1 MSNKIKFHK
10 KNMDNF
16 FFVNYHKVIQAA
28 CDGHVPRSKLNFST
42 KKMRVISFFFR
53 IICTVVRQCCIVVLF
68 RLKVNRQR
76 DIFI

>member
-1 MSNKIKFHK
+1 
-10 KNMDNF
+10 MDNF

-28 CDGHVPRSKLNFST
+28 WDGHVPRSKLNFST

-53 IICTVVRQCCIVVLF
+53 MICTVVVRQCCKIVLF